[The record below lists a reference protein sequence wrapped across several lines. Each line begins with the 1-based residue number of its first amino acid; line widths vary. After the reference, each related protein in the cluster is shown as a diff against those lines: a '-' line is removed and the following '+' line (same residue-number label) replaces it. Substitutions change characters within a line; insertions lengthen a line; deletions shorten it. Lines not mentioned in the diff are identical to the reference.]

1 MKFYFSFGSA
11 IFWNSFKNGRKIYD
25 CEWKTSA
32 QTKVKSTSGAKKQ
45 RNSEKG
51 KLRQWFHDSI
61 WTHFEC
67 TEATS
72 LFIWYL
78 SFTLNLSISRSFPLS
93 IPLGFILCLFLFALM
108 PGKVFAFF
116 RRRTDWKKGAHGV
129 THKKNAR
136 YHNDILCSMFFIHL
150 YYVFT
155 GNKERERENIY
166 MFYIRCECVRDSA
179 LGSTNPK

>member
-1 MKFYFSFGSA
+1 MIVNEKRAYR
-11 IFWNSFKNGRKIYD
+11 RKY
-25 CEWKTSA
+25 KVLA
-32 QTKVKSTSGAKKQ
+32 QRKKQ

-51 KLRQWFHDSI
+51 KLRQWFHDSV

-72 LFIWYL
+72 IFIWYL

-116 RRRTDWKKGAHGV
+116 FGDELIEKKGL
-129 THKKNAR
+129 TEWPIRKML
-136 YHNDILCSMFFIHL
+136 DITMIYCVRSFSSIYIMFL
-150 YYVFT
+150 LAT
-155 GNKERERENIY
+155 KREREY
-166 MFYIRCECVRDSA
+166 MYVLHSVWMCVRQRWVRQIRNKCRRCTFHDAQS
-179 LGSTNPK
+179 L